1 MGIQLW
7 EGAVL
12 RGVYTKFSRSLQY
25 IPVSTQV
32 LGRIKFSKLRVCS
45 RRTTVVYRQAENQPG
60 AAAALGSS
68 FPSEDYGDRFD
79 GA

>member
-1 MGIQLW
+1 M
-7 EGAVL
+7 L

-45 RRTTVVYRQAENQPG
+45 RRTTVAYRQAEKTSPEQPP
-60 AAAALGSS
+60 ASGSS
-68 FPSEDYGDRFD
+68 FLSEDYGDGFD